1 MPRRRASTSDAMPAS
16 WVATRLGVEPR
27 ALEAQRRAGEVL
39 AFRLEGSQEYLY
51 PTWQFGRDFEPLP
64 GLDRVVQ
71 AGRSTGLDDRGLNDL
86 LSGRAGLVRGQRLL
100 DVLREGSV
108 DHVVSAIR
116 SRA

>member
-1 MPRRRASTSDAMPAS
+1 MPRRRTSTPGTMPAP

-27 ALEAQRRAGEVL
+27 VLEARRRAGELL

-51 PTWQFGRDFEPLP
+51 PSWQFGRDFEPLP

-71 AGRSTGLDDRGLNDL
+71 AGRATGLDDRGLNDL
-86 LSGRAGLVRGQRLL
+86 LSGRAGLVRGRRLL

-116 SRA
+116 SRG